1 MALDF
6 ALPAAGVRILDE
18 GLFGAVPPPQP
29 TRVQGGGDEL
39 RARQVKVALAR
50 ALGGKPQAMT
60 KLQFGFQEV
69 GGEPL
74 DGIGTDGAGAYRLG
88 GRPGDG
94 GTGGEHGLV
103 VGQHLGVAD
112 LGVDHRHAGAA

>member
-1 MALDF
+1 
-6 ALPAAGVRILDE
+6 
-18 GLFGAVPPPQP
+18 
-29 TRVQGGGDEL
+29 
-39 RARQVKVALAR
+39 
-50 ALGGKPQAMT
+50 MT

-103 VGQHLGVAD
+103 VGQDLGVAN
-112 LGVDHRHAGAA
+112 LGVDHRHAGAAMPQYLHDRVEPGSRFGQLGAHGVPEPVCGNRWCTRGIH